1 MMAAKFRTPGKRNL
15 MVEIISCLFIILF
28 VYAAVSKLLDF
39 EQFRVQIG
47 QFPLLSAFAN
57 YVAWGVP
64 LVEILVSLLFFFPKL
79 RLVGLWASFTL
90 MVIFSTYI
98 IFVLSFAVSIPC
110 SCGGVIASLSWSQ
123 HLIFNIGFV
132 FLAILGIS
140 LIQKP
145 IENKKIGATSL
156 SGTQ

>member
-1 MMAAKFRTPGKRNL
+1 MVVKFKTPGKRNL
-15 MVEIISCLFIILF
+15 MVEIINYLFIIVF

-39 EQFRVQIG
+39 EQFKAQIG
-47 QFPLLSAFAN
+47 QSSLLNAFVD

-64 LVEILVSLLFFFPKL
+64 VVEILVSLLFFLPKL
-79 RLVGLWASFTL
+79 RLAGLWASFTL

-98 IFVLSFAVSIPC
+98 IFVLNFADSIPC

-123 HLIFNIGFV
+123 HLIFNIGFM

-145 IENKKIGATSL
+145 IKNKKIGATSS
-156 SGTQ
+156 SGSQ

>member
-1 MMAAKFRTPGKRNL
+1 
-15 MVEIISCLFIILF
+15 MVEIISYLFIILF
-28 VYAAVSKLLDF
+28 IYAAVSKLLDF
-39 EQFRVQIG
+39 EQFGAQIE
-47 QFPLLSAFAN
+47 QSSLLNAFVV
-57 YVAWGVP
+57 YVTWGVP
-64 LVEILVSLLFFFPKL
+64 VVEILVSLLFFFPKL
-79 RLVGLWASFTL
+79 GLAGLWASFTL

-98 IFVLSFAVSIPC
+98 IFVLSFADSIPC

-123 HLIFNIGFV
+123 HLIFNIGFM

-156 SGTQ
+156 SGSP